1 MAKNPQAAP
10 AMTTMINPVKVNM
23 LVQFIVCFGIFAST
37 VSITRS
43 VVLSNIAKLNANL
56 AHLQS
61 PSGALQIKSNS
72 TPTGNINTTL
82 TDPIEEFDYT
92 KFHGYIVSNKEQRY
106 NHSKAVLA
114 KLGIVSHQYVPLS
127 YKSDA
132 IRKAMEEYRAGNRK
146 HLTDRY
152 KKVFSNRM
160 AFTYLFQQFEDD
172 PHAALDSWRFFFED
186 DVALHPSLTK
196 SLAQKVL
203 ARGLEVAAKDGILY
217 LGICGPK
224 DCKKK
229 VVLLASPVEA
239 KQCAGACTHAFGLTK
254 WKTRSF
260 LTDMHKLNV
269 TSMYFDQVL
278 RTFGEQVHK
287 IWVLGSNL
295 KSPQAKNHYGLVF
308 QDRRSYPSIIDAR
321 EPQH

>member
-1 MAKNPQAAP
+1 MNPQAAP
-10 AMTTMINPVKVNM
+10 AMIIIPVKVTR
-23 LVQFIVCFGIFAST
+23 LVQFLVCFGIIAST

-43 VVLSNIAKLNANL
+43 VVLSNVAKLNANL

-61 PSGALQIKSNS
+61 PSQVKSNS
-72 TPTGNINTTL
+72 TSPVNFNAVT
-82 TDPIEEFDYT
+82 EFDYT
-92 KFHGYIVSNKEQRY
+92 KLHGYIVSNKEQRY

-114 KLGIVSHQYVPLS
+114 MLGIVSHQYMPLS

-132 IRKAMEEYRAGNRK
+132 IEKAMEDYRAGNRK
-146 HLTDRY
+146 HRNDRY
-152 KKVFSNRM
+152 KKVLSNRM
-160 AFTYLFQQFEDD
+160 AFTYLFQQFVDD
-172 PHAALDSWRFFFED
+172 SHAAPHSWRFFFED
-186 DVALHPSLTK
+186 DVALHPSLNK
-196 SLAQKVL
+196 SLAEKVL
-203 ARGLEVAAKDGILY
+203 AKGLEVAARDGIMY
-217 LGICGPK
+217 LGICGPR

-229 VVLLASPVEA
+229 VVLASPVEA

-260 LTDMHKLNV
+260 LTDMNKLNV
-269 TSMYFDQVL
+269 SSMYFDQVM

>member
-1 MAKNPQAAP
+1 MVTMNPQAAP
-10 AMTTMINPVKVNM
+10 AMTVSPVRVTR
-23 LVQFIVCFGIFAST
+23 LVQFLVCLGIIATT

-43 VVLSNIAKLNANL
+43 VVQSNVAKLNASL

-61 PSGALQIKSNS
+61 PAEVIQVESNS
-72 TPTGNINTTL
+72 TPTENINAVTG
-82 TDPIEEFDYT
+82 FDYA
-92 KFHGYIVSNKEQRY
+92 KLHGYIVSNKEERY

-114 KLGIVSHQYVPLS
+114 MLGIVSHQYMPLS

-132 IRKAMEEYRAGNRK
+132 IQKAMEEYRAGNRK
-146 HLTDRY
+146 HRNDRY
-152 KKVFSNRM
+152 KKVLSNRM
-160 AFTYLFQQFEDD
+160 AFTYLFQQFVDD
-172 PHAALDSWRFFFED
+172 SHASFGSWRFFFED
-186 DVALHPSLTK
+186 DVALHPSLNK
-196 SLAQKVL
+196 SLAEKVL
-203 ARGLEVAAKDGILY
+203 AKGLEVAARDGILY
-217 LGICGPK
+217 LGICGPR

-229 VVLLASPVEA
+229 VVLASPVEA

-260 LTDMHKLNV
+260 LADMNKLNV
-269 TSMYFDQVL
+269 SSMYFDQVM

-295 KSPQAKNHYGLVF
+295 RSPQAKNHYGLVF